1 MAYAPGD
8 RCPLCGGTLRVG
20 KDREGLVCTGCG
32 LGISGVQVQPPPAVQ
47 KAAKAA
53 PKPPKKSKAQKRGPV
68 CPSCRQPFV
77 PELTSVDKLT
87 AVSCANCH
95 MVVGV
100 LPDAA
105 RKRSRGKTT
114 GKKK

>member
-32 LGISGVQVQPPPAVQ
+32 LAISGVQVQPPPVAQ
-47 KAAKAA
+47 KAPKAA
-53 PKPPKKSKAQKRGPV
+53 PKLPRKTKAQKGPV
-68 CPSCRQPFV
+68 CPCCRQPFH
-77 PELTSVDKLT
+77 PELTSMDRLT
-87 AVSCANCH
+87 AVSCTNCQ
-95 MVVGV
+95 MVIGV
-100 LPDAA
+100 LPGAA
-105 RKRSRGKTT
+105 PKRSRRKTT